1 MRNEERKKKL
11 KRLLLILTIILS
23 AALTVF
29 VGFQVFNRSVINKF
43 EIEAD
48 NLTCTDRDQVL
59 NFVKKSDLKYF
70 TFRKEDLEK
79 SLKKKFFCIGKMDIQ
94 LNYPDRIKVKAFG
107 REPVFI
113 LVPLNTQFDTNPV
126 VDLSD
131 DFKIATQSSMAAQPL
146 KVIDNFISGI
156 NESSESGKFL
166 VDEEGVVFDSLSGQ
180 LSFPKL
186 QIVGMDI
193 KVGGKIEGDLIRKT
207 REVSEGLKTMELP
220 TDNMIILGNKLII
233 NSKPRII
240 FVLDKRLDYQIASLQ
255 LILAQAKMNSDPSRP
270 GTDDVESIDLR
281 FNKPVVVYSKTKK

>member
-11 KRLLLILTIILS
+11 KRLLLLLIIILS

-43 EIEAD
+43 DIEAD

-79 SLKKKFFCIGKMDIQ
+79 NLKKKFFCIGKINVQ
-94 LNYPDRIKVKAFG
+94 INYPDRLKIEALG
-107 REPVFI
+107 REPAFI

-126 VDLSD
+126 INLPD

-146 KVIDNFISGI
+146 KVIENFISGI

-166 VDEEGVVFDSLSGQ
+166 VDEEGVVFDSLSGE

-186 QIVGMDI
+186 QIVGIDI

-207 REVSEGLKTMELP
+207 AEAGNGLRSMELP

-270 GTDDVESIDLR
+270 GSDSIESIDLR

>member
-23 AALTVF
+23 AALTVL

-126 VDLSD
+126 VDLPD

-146 KVIDNFISGI
+146 KVIDDFISGI

-166 VDEEGVVFDSLSGQ
+166 VDEEGVVFDSLNSQ

-270 GTDDVESIDLR
+270 GSDSIESIDLR